1 MALSIKN
8 TALHLLSAK
17 KLTHFFNVKVL
28 SWLFIMTAL
37 LAAVASIYYFN
48 RIQQI
53 EAFNTAV
60 STGKQPKTDLQ
71 SFEAKFSTAY
81 WLAKNERY
89 KEATLLFNKALNGA
103 TVEQKAA
110 IQYNLGNIFFRRGLA
125 IAGTNMTV
133 RDEAEY
139 LLMQAKTAYQLSL
152 KQDSSNWRA
161 RHNLDRLLTMLP
173 ENPTPGVG
181 DSDSPG
187 LIMGNIPVGLP

>member
-1 MALSIKN
+1 MALTINHLSIAQTLAK
-8 TALHLLSAK
+8 TLK
-17 KLTHFFNVKVL
+17 KLVTVKVL
-28 SWLFIMTAL
+28 TFFFAIS
-37 LAAVASIYYFN
+37 AAAAAMASVYYFN

-53 EAFNTAV
+53 EAFNLAI
-60 STGKQPKTDLQ
+60 STGKPPKTDLQ

-81 WLAKNERY
+81 WLAQNERY

-125 IAGTNMTV
+125 IGGTSYTV
-133 RDEAEY
+133 KDEAEY

-152 KQDSSNWRA
+152 RQDNSNWGA

-173 ENPTPGVG
+173 ETPTPGVG
-181 DSDSPG
+181 ESDSPG
-187 LIMGNIPVGLP
+187 LIMGSIPVGLP